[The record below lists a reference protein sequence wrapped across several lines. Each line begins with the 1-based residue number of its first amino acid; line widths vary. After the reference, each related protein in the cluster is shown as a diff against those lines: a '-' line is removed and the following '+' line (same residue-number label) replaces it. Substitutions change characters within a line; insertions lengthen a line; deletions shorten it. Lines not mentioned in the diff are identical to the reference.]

1 MEKDLIYS
9 VEDDINISD
18 LIKYTLEE
26 AGFEIKCFSNGNDM
40 LEALKMQTPNLILL
54 DIMLPDI
61 DGTEILKIIRTD
73 YSYLPIKVIMLTA
86 KSSEINI
93 VMGLNAGADDYMP
106 KPFSVL
112 ELIARVKANLR
123 KKNTTIEMEE
133 MTFGEIKIIIRKRA
147 VFVNNN
153 QVALT
158 QKEFD
163 LLKLLVENAESIV
176 SRETMFEE
184 VWGKEN
190 AMETR
195 TIDMHIKSIRQKLNL
210 QKENIITVRGMG
222 YKLTENK
229 EIQDKEI
236 QEIE

>member
-1 MEKDLIYS
+1 MAELYMEKELIYS

-18 LIKYTLEE
+18 LIKYTMEE
-26 AGFEIKCFSNGNDM
+26 AGFNIKCFSNGSDM

-61 DGTEILKIIRTD
+61 DGTEILKIIRTE
-73 YSYLPIKVIMLTA
+73 YSHLPIKVIMLTA

-93 VMGLNAGADDYMP
+93 VTGLNAGADDYMP

-123 KKNTTIEMEE
+123 KKDRSLESEE
-133 MTFGEIKIIIRKRA
+133 LIFGEIKVLVRKRA

-153 QVALT
+153 QVVLT

-163 LLKLLVENAESIV
+163 LLKLLVENAENAV
-176 SRETMFEE
+176 SRETMLEE
-184 VWGKEN
+184 VWGVDYS
-190 AMETR
+190 MESR

-210 QKENIITVRGMG
+210 QKENIVTVRGMG
-222 YKLTENK
+222 YKLTE
-229 EIQDKEI
+229 D
-236 QEIE
+236 

>member
-26 AGFEIKCFSNGNDM
+26 AGFDIKCFSNGNDM

-147 VFVNNN
+147 VFINNN

-229 EIQDKEI
+229 EIQ
-236 QEIE
+236 EIE

>member
-1 MEKDLIYS
+1 MEKELIYS

-26 AGFEIKCFSNGNDM
+26 AGFNIKCFSNGSDM
-40 LEALKMQTPNLILL
+40 LEALKMQTPNLVLL

-123 KKNTTIEMEE
+123 KRNTTIEMEE
-133 MTFGEIKIIIRKRA
+133 MVFGEIKIIRKRV
-147 VFVNNN
+147 VFVNNI
-153 QVALT
+153 QIQLT

-163 LLKLLVENAESIV
+163 LLKLLIENAETIV

-190 AMETR
+190 VMETR

-210 QKENIITVRGMG
+210 QKENIITARGIG
-222 YKLTENK
+222 YKLTQSQEN
-229 EIQDKEI
+229 EEN

>member
-1 MEKDLIYS
+1 MEKELIYS

-18 LIKYTLEE
+18 LIKYTMEE
-26 AGFEIKCFSNGNDM
+26 AGFNIKCFSNGYDM
-40 LEALKMQTPNLILL
+40 LEALKMQTPNLVLL

-93 VMGLNAGADDYMP
+93 VTGLNAGADDYMP

-123 KKNTTIEMEE
+123 KKDRSLESEE
-133 MTFGEIKIIIRKRA
+133 LIFGEIKVLVRKRA

-153 QVALT
+153 QVVLT

-163 LLKLLVENAESIV
+163 LLKLLVENAENAV
-176 SRETMFEE
+176 SRETMLEE
-184 VWGKEN
+184 VWGVDYS
-190 AMETR
+190 MESR

-210 QKENIITVRGMG
+210 QKENIVTVRGMG
-222 YKLTENK
+222 YKLTE
-229 EIQDKEI
+229 D
-236 QEIE
+236 

>member
-1 MEKDLIYS
+1 MEKELIYS

-18 LIKYTLEE
+18 LIKYTMEE
-26 AGFEIKCFSNGNDM
+26 AGFNIECFSNGYDM
-40 LEALKMQTPNLILL
+40 LEALKMRTPNLILL

-61 DGTEILKIIRTD
+61 DGTEILKIIRTE
-73 YSYLPIKVIMLTA
+73 YSHLPIKVIMLTA

-112 ELIARVKANLR
+112 ELIARVRANLR
-123 KKNTTIEMEE
+123 KKNTSLETEGLK
-133 MTFGEIKIIIRKRA
+133 FGEIKIISKKRA

-153 QVALT
+153 QVILT

-163 LLKLLVENAESIV
+163 LLRLLVENAENIV

-222 YKLTENK
+222 YKLTEN
-229 EIQDKEI
+229 
-236 QEIE
+236 

>member
-26 AGFEIKCFSNGNDM
+26 AGFDIKCFSNGNDM

-229 EIQDKEI
+229 EIQ
-236 QEIE
+236 EIE

>member
-1 MEKDLIYS
+1 MEKELIYS

-18 LIKYTLEE
+18 LIKYTMEE
-26 AGFEIKCFSNGNDM
+26 AGFNIECFSNGYDM
-40 LEALKMQTPNLILL
+40 LEALKMRTPNLILL

-61 DGTEILKIIRTD
+61 DGTEILKIIRTE
-73 YSYLPIKVIMLTA
+73 YSHLPIKVIMLTA

-112 ELIARVKANLR
+112 ELIARVRANLR
-123 KKNTTIEMEE
+123 KKNTSLETEE
-133 MTFGEIKIIIRKRA
+133 LKFGEIKIISKKRA

-153 QVALT
+153 QVILT

-163 LLKLLVENAESIV
+163 LLRLLVENAENIV

-210 QKENIITVRGMG
+210 QKENIVTVRGMG
-222 YKLTENK
+222 YKLTEN
-229 EIQDKEI
+229 
-236 QEIE
+236 